1 MPKKLLLFFFL
12 FVMTFNGFTQKKRIE
27 IQGNIISD
35 STSVENIHVINK
47 TTKKATTSD
56 YKGRFRIPVKMNDT
70 LVFSSVQFENKTIII
85 NKVHIKNLSIIV
97 SIKSAVNQ
105 LSEVKIQK
113 SKNIAGSLGLP
124 NAEKKPLNKLESRLN
139 YHSKASVARVLL
151 GVLLRE
157 KGSINDIYYI
167 TSGKRKKD
175 RKLTKLIENDKFDVY
190 QSQQIQEIRKLY
202 TDAFFTKT
210 LKLPKEEIDFFIKF
224 CDTKGDV
231 IYLFS
236 KHRDLEVIDLFIKE
250 SKYYLKQLKNEE

>member
-1 MPKKLLLFFFL
+1 
-12 FVMTFNGFTQKKRIE
+12 MTFNGFTQSKRID

-35 STSVENIHVINK
+35 SASVENIHIINK
-47 TTKKATTSD
+47 TIRKATTSD
-56 YKGRFRIPVKMNDT
+56 FKGRFRIPAKVNDT
-70 LVFSSVQFENKTIII
+70 LQFSAVQFENKTIII

-105 LSEVKIQK
+105 LSEVILKK
-113 SKNIAGSLGLP
+113 TENMAKSLGLP
-124 NAEKKPLNKLESRLN
+124 NADKKPLNKLESRLN

-151 GVLLRE
+151 GILLRE
-157 KGSINDIYYI
+157 KGSINDMYYI

-190 QSQQIQEIRKLY
+190 QSKQIQEIRKHY
-202 TDAFFTKT
+202 TEFFFTKT

-224 CDTKGDV
+224 CDTQGDV

-236 KHRDLEVIDLFIKE
+236 MNRDIEVIDIFIKE
-250 SKYYLKQLKNEE
+250 SERYLNKWNNH